1 MNVLSF
7 GNTAIVLERVVAI
20 QCDEP
25 FSGDEA
31 VRVFL
36 SGLREPVELFVPD
49 PEKTYLDI
57 CAAVSRLRDHDSAR
71 SN

>member
-1 MNVLSF
+1 MKILSF

-20 QCDEP
+20 EWDEL

-31 VRVFL
+31 VRVYL
-36 SGLREPVELFVPD
+36 SGLSAPVELFVED
-49 PEKTYLDI
+49 PEKAYLDL
-57 CAAVSRLRDHDSAR
+57 CAAISKVSAWP

>member
-1 MNVLSF
+1 MKVLSF

-31 VRVFL
+31 VRVYL
-36 SGLREPVELFVPD
+36 SGLSNPVELFLED
-49 PEKTYLDI
+49 PEKAYLDI
-57 CAAVSRLRDHDSAR
+57 CAAISKLSALD
-71 SN
+71 

>member
-1 MNVLSF
+1 MTVLCF
-7 GNTAIVLERVVAI
+7 GNSAIVLERVVAI

-36 SGLREPVELFVPD
+36 DGKTAPVELFVED
-49 PEKTYLDI
+49 PEAAYLQL
-57 CAAVSRLRDHDSAR
+57 CAALTKLNQQAVNRK
-71 SN
+71 